1 MANWHLPT
9 AVAVG
14 VCWANSMMHGRDFSA
29 RWERLAAGN
38 NGAFWVDKIMRN
50 MERDRRNE
58 ADLEAMGWTVV
69 RFWGSDVM
77 RDAGACAEEVRRLLD
92 EAGREG

>member
-9 AVAVG
+9 AIAVG
-14 VCWANSMMHGRDFSA
+14 VCWANSMMQGGISPPG
-29 RWERLAAGN
+29 GN
-38 NGAFWVDKIMRN
+38 NGAFWTAKIERN
-50 MERDRRNE
+50 MERDRRNV

-77 RDAGACAEEVRRLLD
+77 KNSSGCAEEVRRLLE

>member
-1 MANWHLPT
+1 
-9 AVAVG
+9 
-14 VCWANSMMHGRDFSA
+14 MMHGRDFSA